1 MKGITKYFFALFP
14 AILTVG
20 GWQLA
25 VWAYGYYG
33 CEGNIKTLQPCL
45 AGAVN
50 LLPALGLGLFWCQ
63 ILTWICG
70 PISLGLVLGCGARDL
85 RLHLSKQH
93 LSSQKTRMD
102 EPRV

>member
-1 MKGITKYFFALFP
+1 MKGMTKYFFALLP

-45 AGAVN
+45 AGRMN

-63 ILTWICG
+63 ILAWVCA
-70 PISLGLVLGCGARDL
+70 PISLGLLLGCGARDF
-85 RLHLSKQH
+85 RLSLSKKEHLSQQLK
-93 LSSQKTRMD
+93 D
-102 EPRV
+102 